1 MTLFDRVFSG
11 NDAVFGLTEGA
22 IDGAIA
28 QYGEDKA
35 VSFPNTAYSLPCYYS
50 VTGTKV
56 TTLKELKELTVLK
69 NKFPE
74 YSAAKIPTLEEVL
87 DAVKASGIQV
97 NIELK
102 TGIYWYPE
110 IEQKVADLVKNAEDI
125 TWLADPLAELKAR
138 LLQI

>member
-1 MTLFDRVFSG
+1 MHRKIRWKHLHWQSHRVLTGIELDVQLTKDGIPVVIHDETIDRV
-11 NDAVFGLTEGA
+11 TEKKGWVK
-22 IDGAIA
+22 D
-28 QYGEDKA
+28 Y
-35 VSFPNTAYSLPCYYS
+35 
-50 VTGTKV
+50 
-56 TTLKELKELTVLK
+56 TLKELKELTVLK

-110 IEQKVADLVKNAEDI
+110 IEQKVADLVKKQE
-125 TWLADPLAELKAR
+125 WKSG
-138 LLQI
+138 

>member
-35 VSFPNTAYSLPCYYS
+35 VSFPNTAYSLPCYYA

-56 TTLKELKELTVLK
+56 TTLKELKEALGV
-69 NKFPE
+69 
-74 YSAAKIPTLEEVL
+74 
-87 DAVKASGIQV
+87 
-97 NIELK
+97 
-102 TGIYWYPE
+102 
-110 IEQKVADLVKNAEDI
+110 VKNTYDKRKKI
-125 TWLADPLAELKAR
+125 K
-138 LLQI
+138 